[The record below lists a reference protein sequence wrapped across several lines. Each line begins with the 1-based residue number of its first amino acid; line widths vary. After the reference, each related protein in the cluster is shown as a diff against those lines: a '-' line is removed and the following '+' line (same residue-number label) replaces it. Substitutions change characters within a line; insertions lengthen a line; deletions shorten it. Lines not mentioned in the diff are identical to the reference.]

1 MKKLLGIVVLGLL
14 LSGNVYALTQDEA
27 IKKYLSNK
35 KLEQME
41 GIWLGEEGR
50 IIVNYKQDNRYFSK
64 IIYSSNISSGNDNT
78 NISSGSSK
86 FYSGSKRCSV
96 DATSTSWGKTKTVT
110 HWFTCKSSSA
120 LVNDNVIR
128 ETVTYPPS
136 SSLNFPGA
144 TVSEQFTRIWPDN
157 LQAHNGSFKS
167 KDDVIEE
174 DKKLAVIINDA
185 KKTCDVLGFES
196 GSEKFAECTLKLYT
210 QKVDE
215 IVAEKQLKNQQ
226 IMASQSSSSNT
237 TSSQSSGSNVT
248 TIYDPVRD
256 SQNLMNKGQKML
268 SGACTLGINC

>member
-1 MKKLLGIVVLGLL
+1 MKKLLGIVILGLL
-14 LSGNVYALTQDEA
+14 LSGNANALTQDEA

-50 IIVNYKQDNRYFSK
+50 IIVNYKQGNSYFSK
-64 IIYSSNISSGNDNT
+64 VIYSALISSGSDHI

-86 FYSGSKRCSV
+86 FYSGSQRCSIDV
-96 DATSTSWGKTKTVT
+96 TSTSWGETKTVT
-110 HWFTCKSSSA
+110 HWFTCKTSAA

-128 ETVTYPPS
+128 ETKNYPPAP
-136 SSLNFPGA
+136 SLNFAGA
-144 TVSEQFTRIWPDN
+144 SQPHQFTRIWPDN
-157 LQAHNGSFKS
+157 LQAHNASFKS

-174 DKKLAVIINDA
+174 DKKLAAIINDA
-185 KKTCDVLGFES
+185 KKTCGVLGFES

-237 TSSQSSGSNVT
+237 TSTQSSGSNVT

-268 SGACTLGINC
+268 SGACTLGVNC